1 MDIIESIFEEEKI
14 ELDTAEQTKLLI
26 EYCYSMMVNEFSKE
40 FLERM
45 KNNDTANWKYIYK
58 YVESIFEEKIQRG
71 EIILK
76 NKGDP
81 EKS

>member
-14 ELDTAEQTKLLI
+14 ELDTVEQTKLLK
-26 EYCYSMMVNEFSKE
+26 EYCYSMMINDFSKE

-45 KNNDTANWKYIYK
+45 KNNDTTNWKYIYK

-81 EKS
+81 EKL